1 MAKKA
6 PTDASA
12 TASAPVPPAPAG
24 PDIQPITAP
33 PPPPALPPPP
43 PAPPPSEPPEQVEV
57 AVLRDCW
64 LGRVDDILTLPR
76 GIADAATADGA
87 VDPHPKAI
95 EAIKKQRASAR
106 GASVMDDALED

>member
-6 PTDASA
+6 PADASA

-33 PPPPALPPPP
+33 PPPPAPPT
-43 PAPPPSEPPEQVEV
+43 SEPPEQVEV

-76 GIADAATADGA
+76 AIADAATADGA
-87 VDPHPKAI
+87 VDPHPKAV

-106 GASVMDDALED
+106 GADVADDALED